1 MKTLQIRI
9 KRIKILDKTH
19 EKYKPIILLPASGGQ
34 MRTQSKENT
43 IDRYPYNDSI
53 LFFVPK
59 PLFIFPKF
67 QLLAYIMK
75 CACCGGEMI
84 PDKVSE
90 KTIVYKCRQCGLSE
104 TKLKEII

>member
-1 MKTLQIRI
+1 MKDKQIRI
-9 KRIKILDKTH
+9 KRSKILDKTY

-34 MRTQSKENT
+34 MSTQSKENT
-43 IDRYPYNDSI
+43 TDRYLYRDSI
-53 LFFVPK
+53 LFFGHK

-90 KTIVYKCRQCGLSE
+90 KTIVYKCIQCGLSE

>member
-1 MKTLQIRI
+1 MKRS
-9 KRIKILDKTH
+9 KILDKSY
-19 EKYKPIILLPASGGQ
+19 EKYKPIILLPANGGR
-34 MRTQSKENT
+34 MTTQSKENT
-43 IDRYPYNDSI
+43 TDRYPYSDSI
-53 LFFVPK
+53 FFFGHK

-90 KTIVYKCRQCGLSE
+90 KTIVYKCRQCGLSD
-104 TKLKEII
+104 TRLKEII